1 MAVEPRQY
9 DLAVVGAGVNGAG
22 IARDAALRGLSVIV
36 LDQGDMCSGTSWIS
50 SRLIHGG
57 LRYLEYG
64 EIPLVYESLH
74 ERRYLRRIAGHLV
87 RPLRICIPI
96 YEGARRGPWLIR
108 IGMLAYDLLSWRKT
122 LRHHKMLDRDEI
134 IAREPG
140 LRRDGLRAAACYYD
154 AQVAYAERLVLE
166 NLLAARSAGAEVL
179 TYSQVTAIEHGEG
192 RITGLSYR
200 DTLTGQQETIQPRT
214 IVNASGP
221 WVDEV
226 LATTAR
232 KCKRFI
238 GGTKGSHIVVSRF
251 PGAPREAFYVEA
263 AADGRPFFI
272 LPWNDL
278 YLIGTTDI
286 RYKGDLASIRASRK
300 EVDYLLDETNRV
312 FPDAQLA
319 IANVHYAYAGVRPLP
334 HREKGPESAI
344 TRKHIIKTHRRI
356 ADGLFSIIGGKLTTY
371 RNLAEQTVDKVGKAL
386 GKKLPECRTDDT
398 ILPGAWGL
406 DDARDSL
413 AGVNGLSDVG
423 VERLLRVY
431 GGRAKAIA
439 SLIAERPDLA
449 RCIDDHGKVPA
460 AEIVFVLAEELPR
473 TLTDIV
479 YRRMMIGLDADQGRP
494 LYNKIAA
501 IAAQE
506 FGWDD
511 ERAANELRSLIE
523 FSDSLRVG

>member
-1 MAVEPRQY
+1 MATESRQY
-9 DLAVVGAGVNGAG
+9 DLAVVGAGINGAG

-108 IGMLAYDLLSWRKT
+108 IGMFAYDLLSWRKT

-154 AQVAYAERLVLE
+154 GQVAYAERLVLE

-179 TYSQVTAIEHGEG
+179 TYSQVTAIEHGDG
-192 RITGLSYR
+192 CIAGLSYR
-200 DTLTGQQETIQPRT
+200 DTLTGQQAKVHPRT
-214 IVNASGP
+214 IVNAGGP
-221 WVDEV
+221 WVDNV
-226 LATTAR
+226 LATTDR
-232 KCKRFI
+232 KLKRLI

-251 PGAPREAFYVEA
+251 AGAPREAFYVEA
-263 AADGRPFFI
+263 ATDGRPFFI

-278 YLIGTTDI
+278 FLIGTTDI
-286 RYKGDLASIRASRK
+286 RYVGDLVSIRASRE
-300 EVDYLLDETNRV
+300 EVDYLLGETNRV
-312 FPDAQLA
+312 FPDAQLTVA
-319 IANVHYAYAGVRPLP
+319 DVHYAYAGVRPLP
-334 HREKGPESAI
+334 YREKGPESAI

-406 DDARDSL
+406 DDAREAL
-413 AGVNGLSDVG
+413 AAVNGLSDAG
-423 VERLLRVY
+423 VERLIRVY
-431 GGRAKAIA
+431 GGRAKGIA
-439 SLIAERPDLA
+439 SLIAARPDLA
-449 RCIDDHGKVPA
+449 HFIDDCATVSA
-460 AEIVFVLAEELPR
+460 AEVAFVIAEELPR

-494 LYNKIAA
+494 LYDKIAA

-511 ERAANELRSLIE
+511 KRAATELRTLIE